1 MRATTSAPQPA
12 RTDLLHIGEVAA
24 RTGLSLRTIRWYE
37 QEGLVGPTARSGG
50 GFRLYSADDVAR
62 LEVIKRMKPLGFALE
77 EMRELLTILAE
88 LDAGTGDRTVLL
100 DRLRMFHEAAL
111 ARVVALSDELRIATG
126 FADRLDKT
134 LHGHS

>member
-1 MRATTSAPQPA
+1 MRATPEPQLS
-12 RTDLLHIGEVAA
+12 RTHLLQIGEVAA

-37 QEGLVGPTARSGG
+37 QEGLVVPTARSGG

-62 LEVIKRMKPLGFALE
+62 FEVIKRMKPLGFALD
-77 EMRELLTILAE
+77 EMRELLTLFAE

-100 DRLRMFHEAAL
+100 DRLRMFREAAL
-111 ARVVALSDELRIATG
+111 ARVTALNDELRIATG
-126 FADRLDKT
+126 FADSLEST